1 MQKLIYTIVSYN
13 GTGGHTITSGQ
24 FDIQSK
30 NDLSRAIALLERTRD
45 RSGQL
50 DLDLLGPFN
59 KDITLPP
66 RYVRIGL

>member
-13 GTGGHTITSGQ
+13 GTGGHTISSGQ

-30 NDLSRAIALLERTRD
+30 SDLNRAIRLLERTKG
-45 RSGQL
+45 SGQL

-59 KDITLPP
+59 KDITLPT
-66 RYVRIGL
+66 RYARIGL

>member
-30 NDLSRAIALLERTRD
+30 NDLSRAIRLLERTKG
-45 RSGQL
+45 SGQL

-59 KDITLPP
+59 KDITLPT
-66 RYVRIGL
+66 RYARIGL